1 MEKNLF
7 YFAFI
12 FILPYTVMSQ
22 VLDKDSL
29 IFQFEENSNLEYYK
43 EGEMDKSHREKTY
56 IKNEDKDGN
65 IDFFIE
71 GLLFRHNKTK
81 MQSKVISKLDFPCI
95 EFLSPKQIKDH
106 INGIKEEYPLGYKYP
121 NEKYPVMYI
130 AKQKSDSIILYEV
143 QWKYYIE

>member
-43 EGEMDKSHREKTY
+43 EGEMDK
-56 IKNEDKDGN
+56 
-65 IDFFIE
+65 
-71 GLLFRHNKTK
+71 FRN
-81 MQSKVISKLDFPCI
+81 
-95 EFLSPKQIKDH
+95 
-106 INGIKEEYPLGYKYP
+106 
-121 NEKYPVMYI
+121 
-130 AKQKSDSIILYEV
+130 
-143 QWKYYIE
+143 